1 MGVDLMIS
9 TSKLRDMLHIPIDR
23 ISLNGMTVH
32 RGLIAVIFYL
42 LVTVILTADLM
53 PNRVSLEVGQV
64 IESDVVAPRTISY
77 VDKDKTRK
85 LEQEIIQSVASVYEH
100 DVSVAGKVDED
111 VARVYKQVRAIQP
124 EQNLSR
130 EQKIERLQQALSP
143 NLAPAVLGGL
153 TDSSEAN
160 LAQLEETTRM
170 ILRRALQRG
179 VKADELDMAR
189 AALLLE
195 PELKT
200 LKPIHAALVGQVSQA
215 LLKHN
220 FVYNELETEKRRL
233 QAVHGIEP
241 VRVIVKKGQVIIR
254 HGEVVTPEH
263 IIALEELGLQK
274 GQGNYVRMAG
284 IACLVA
290 VLFITLTIY
299 LAKYASHIYLENNR
313 LVLLGL
319 ILVSL
324 LLFNKLIHYYSDF
337 LAPVATGALL
347 IAILLDTRLGLFV
360 ACLLGLCAGLIA
372 ENDFRVAVVAM
383 VGGTIGVFSV
393 SKTLEG
399 YSLTRTGFIIS
410 LVNFIMILALG
421 LVSQTP
427 GDIVLKQG
435 LSGVVSGIG
444 AAILTIGCLPYLEN
458 TFKITTSAKLLEL
471 AKPNQPLLQR
481 MLVEAP
487 GTYHHSIVVGNLA
500 EAAADLIG
508 ADPVVVRVG
517 AYYHDIG
524 KIKRP
529 YFFSENQLGGENP
542 HDKIAPGLSTLI
554 VTSHIRDGVEL
565 AVEHRLPEVIVDII
579 KQHHGTMLVSFF
591 YKRAVDTEH
600 GECVNEEDFRYEG
613 PNPKTKEAALVM
625 LADCT
630 EATVRSLSKPTVNR
644 IEGTV
649 RKLIRERL
657 HEGQLDECGLTL
669 KDLNTI
675 GDVFIRVLT
684 GIFHSRIEY
693 PEGAVK
699 EAERRK
705 TRNGNCVK

>member
-1 MGVDLMIS
+1 MIS
-9 TSKLRDMLHIPIDR
+9 TSKLRDMLQIPWESMSTNR
-23 ISLNGMTVH
+23 TVFY
-32 RGLIAVIFYL
+32 RSMITVIFYL
-42 LVTVILTADLM
+42 LTIVILTADLM

-64 IESDVVAPRTISY
+64 TDSDVVAPRTISY
-77 VDKDKTRK
+77 VDKEKTRK
-85 LEQEIIQSVASVYEH
+85 LEQEIIQSVASVYEL
-100 DVSVAGKVDED
+100 DVTVAGKVDEE
-111 VARVYKQVRAIQP
+111 VTRVFKQVRVIQA
-124 EQNLSR
+124 EHNISR
-130 EQKIERLQQALSP
+130 EQKLDRLQM
-143 NLAPAVLGGL
+143 VLVTL
-153 TDSSEAN
+153 TPSVLESLIDASEGD
-160 LAQLEETTRM
+160 LAQLEETTRVM
-170 ILRRALQRG
+170 LRRTLQRG
-179 VKADELDMAR
+179 VKADELDAAR

-195 PELKT
+195 QELKT
-200 LKPIHAALVGQVSQA
+200 LNTMNAATAGQISQM

-220 FVYNELETEKRRL
+220 FVYNERETEKRRI
-233 QAVHGIEP
+233 QAVNGIEP
-241 VRVIVKKGQVIIR
+241 VRVIVKKGQIIIR
-254 HGEVVTPEH
+254 HGEVVMPEH
-263 IIALEELGLQK
+263 IVALEELGLQK
-274 GQGNYVRMAG
+274 GQGNYARAVG
-284 IACLVA
+284 IAVLVA
-290 VLFITLTIY
+290 VLFIAVAIY
-299 LAKYASHIYLENNR
+299 LSKYALEVYLSNNR
-313 LVLLGL
+313 LILLGL
-319 ILVSL
+319 IVVSI
-324 LLFNKLIHYYSDF
+324 LLFTKFVHYYSDF

-347 IAILLDTRLGLFV
+347 VAILLDTRLGIFI
-360 ACLLGLCAGLIA
+360 ACLIGLCAGIIA
-372 ENDFRVAVVAM
+372 ENDFKVALVAM
-383 VGGTIGVFSV
+383 IGGTVGVFSV
-393 SKTLEG
+393 SKMLEG

-410 LVNFIMILALG
+410 LVNFILILAMG
-421 LVSQTP
+421 LIAQSTGV
-427 GDIVLKQG
+427 IVLKHG
-435 LSGVVSGIG
+435 LAGVVNGIG
-444 AAILTIGCLPYLEN
+444 SAILTIGCLPYLEN
-458 TFKITTSAKLLEL
+458 TFKITTAAKLLEL
-471 AKPNQPLLQR
+471 AKPNQPLLQK

-565 AVEHRLPEVIVDII
+565 ALEHRLPEVIVDII

-625 LADCT
+625 LADCV

-705 TRNGNCVK
+705 NRNGNSAK